1 MPNSNIEAVKQDI
14 KTLKL
19 ILNLD
24 FLTNLLSLAILF
36 SSPFLVLGFFEDNQF
51 FALLCT
57 LIVAVYTCTKYYGDS
72 LDRMHKLPL
81 EAKPF
86 THYLAKKHQKRLCK
100 NFKNNLMRMDL
111 DKENLDSWEAEKI
124 SLYLK
129 TDKLDNPTAFLIF
142 DIYERHVAMHEALE
156 RTFKKGKLKTGELDI
171 AAVFS
176 KTTTM
181 S

>member
-36 SSPFLVLGFFEDNQF
+36 SSPFLVLSFFEDNQF

-57 LIVAVYTCTKYYGDS
+57 LIVAVYTYTKYYGDS

-81 EAKPF
+81 EA
-86 THYLAKKHQKRLCK
+86 
-100 NFKNNLMRMDL
+100 
-111 DKENLDSWEAEKI
+111 
-124 SLYLK
+124 
-129 TDKLDNPTAFLIF
+129 
-142 DIYERHVAMHEALE
+142 
-156 RTFKKGKLKTGELDI
+156 G
-171 AAVFS
+171 
-176 KTTTM
+176 
-181 S
+181 